1 MKTFGGD
8 GVGIGRNDGPSISRS
23 LLRDSSFKIRS
34 SKSETNQALKSET
47 EKIETGSEL
56 VWNFM
61 FFDHL
66 DLFRIS
72 DFEFFF

>member
-1 MKTFGGD
+1 
-8 GVGIGRNDGPSISRS
+8 

-34 SKSETNQALKSET
+34 SKSETNETLKSET

-72 DFEFFF
+72 DFEFFC

>member
-1 MKTFGGD
+1 
-8 GVGIGRNDGPSISRS
+8 
-23 LLRDSSFKIRS
+23 LRQDVSNQNP
-34 SKSETNQALKSET
+34 KSEARNPKQNETLKSET